1 LKADENSH
9 YMRNTLIMTYC
20 NYDSLY
26 FSKETCNKQCIVYLS
41 SCRR

>member
-1 LKADENSH
+1 LKAEENSH

-26 FSKETCNKQCIVYLS
+26 FSKKRVTNNV
-41 SCRR
+41 